1 MKFHI
6 TPLCKSDES
15 TEQGGTRMF
24 GDLPKAPQLS
34 GVPGRRQTGRMA
46 GKTSEALLRQ
56 FNYLSPTEITRPII
70 LVGWGCDRKIP

>member
-6 TPLCKSDES
+6 IALCKSAES
-15 TEQGGTRMF
+15 TEQGETRMF

-34 GVPGRRQTGRMA
+34 GISGKRQTGRMA

-56 FNYLSPTEITRPII
+56 FNYISPTEITKPII
-70 LVGWGCDRKIP
+70 LVGWGCDRKIL